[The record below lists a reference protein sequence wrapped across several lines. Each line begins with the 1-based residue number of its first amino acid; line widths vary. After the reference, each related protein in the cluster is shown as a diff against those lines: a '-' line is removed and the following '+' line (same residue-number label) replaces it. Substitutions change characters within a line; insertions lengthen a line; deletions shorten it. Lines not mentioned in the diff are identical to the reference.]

1 MSDKKGTLSLF
12 EFLQDAGL
20 HQHFAS
26 IRDVLHVYQVSQLK
40 YVNPE
45 DLLQIGMSKPET
57 RRLKTFYQKQSRSR
71 YTNKIKQFLLPMTVG
86 SHARSLSKD
95 EFLLDESDGIG
106 GSVGA
111 ASCGHLEVHPNT
123 SSSGVSHYVP
133 PPLLSSPERYCF
145 ILCLFFISFLISHVS
160 TQL

>member
-106 GSVGA
+106 GVGA
-111 ASCGHLEVHPNT
+111 ATCGHLDSPNT
-123 SSSGVSHYVP
+123 SSSSHYVP
-133 PPLLSSPERYCF
+133 PPLLSSPERY
-145 ILCLFFISFLISHVS
+145 SF
-160 TQL
+160 